1 MYFSPDEVSSFNAE
15 TSYWSPGPKRSNFS
29 HLVSASCFHFSK
41 AYLKIHSVESIFYSI
56 KLQQNINLNYPK
68 KVPAKVFQQNFL
80 ENGSMSL
87 EIIKDSTKKKKK
99 EEERNHYNL
108 PKAIGLYQK
117 IQLLQIK
124 ISKPTKSSSRI
135 HLNFTNHHVADS
147 N

>member
-1 MYFSPDEVSSFNAE
+1 MYFSQDEVSSFNAE

-80 ENGSMSL
+80 QNGLMSL
-87 EIIKDSTKKKKK
+87 EIIKDSTNKKTKKIK
-99 EEERNHYNL
+99 
-108 PKAIGLYQK
+108 KQK
-117 IQLLQIK
+117 KIK
-124 ISKPTKSSSRI
+124 KREMTITFLKQQDYTR
-135 HLNFTNHHVADS
+135 
-147 N
+147 

>member
-29 HLVSASCFHFSK
+29 HLVPASCFHFSK

-99 EEERNHYNL
+99 KKREITITFLKQQDYTRKYSYYKLKFQNL
-108 PKAIGLYQK
+108 QNPAQEFI
-117 IQLLQIK
+117 
-124 ISKPTKSSSRI
+124 
-135 HLNFTNHHVADS
+135 
-147 N
+147 